1 MSSRAR
7 AAAALASLGILGL
20 GWGTATAQGQVA
32 LALNPPTTDTTTPS
46 DTASSDTTASD
57 TASSDTASS
66 GTAATSGS
74 GASSSSGGTTSSSS
88 TGSWADGTYTGST
101 ARHRYG
107 SVTVTVIVANGT
119 ITGVSESV
127 VSDGDRKSNQI
138 NARAVPAMRSAVLKA
153 QGDDVATIS
162 GATYT
167 TEAYLTS
174 LQSALDQAAA

>member
-46 DTASSDTTASD
+46 DTTASD
-57 TASSDTASS
+57 TASSGTASS
-66 GTAATSGS
+66 GSAATSGS

-107 SVTVTVIVANGT
+107 SVTVTVTVANGT